1 MSNIVEL
8 ITNKV
13 KAIFAET
20 PEEKENLMVEAVVK
34 DTGIK
39 ITADSWEVG
48 QVVST
53 ETEEGD
59 TIAIPE
65 GTYELEDATVL
76 TIDAE
81 GKITEIVLPEEVEVE
96 AKDKEKIEEEMAAE
110 KDKPTYVTEE
120 QLSAVMAPIMEA
132 LQNVSVKLSAV
143 TPKPATDADKVESEN
158 KLLKQRLSEKRKAI
172 FDKSTAQA
180 ATPEPDGRRR
190 VHQSQTKAALS
201 KTLADF
207 DFTFEKTNLQ

>member
-96 AKDKEKIEEEMAAE
+96 AKDKEKTEEEMAAE

-172 FDKSTAQA
+172 FDKPAAQA
-180 ATPEPDGRRR
+180 ANPEPDGRRR

-207 DFTFEKTNLQ
+207 DFTFEKN